1 MALPHN
7 LITRLF
13 NSGIQNGNLPQ
24 VYSTLAGNAYLTKD
38 HIASVVASTLS
49 EKQGN
54 RPHRFRSTWSSST
67 QDRCH

>member
-7 LITRLF
+7 LVTRLF
-13 NSGIQNGNLPQ
+13 NSGIQNGHLPK

-38 HIASVVASTLS
+38 HIASVVASTLN

-54 RPHRFRSTWSSST
+54 RPHRFRSIWSSSM
-67 QDRCH
+67 QDCCH